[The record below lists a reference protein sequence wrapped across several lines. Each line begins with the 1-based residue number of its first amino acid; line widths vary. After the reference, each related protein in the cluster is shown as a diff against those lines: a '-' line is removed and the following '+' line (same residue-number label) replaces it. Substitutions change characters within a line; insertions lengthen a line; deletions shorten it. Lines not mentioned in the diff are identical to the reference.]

1 MKHFRKQSKRSLG
14 VAVVCF
20 IACAAAFGA
29 TNHISAMM
37 AKSRVQMG
45 GSVVVPVYLPTR
57 LPAGISAKVTSA
69 VGVRTAHGY
78 TVTLYYLVG
87 AGDAGF
93 AGMVSGST
101 NTFASLPNTKA
112 VQLANGTAA
121 LFRPVSCGGSC
132 APANLWWQASNHE
145 YSVQLSLPSRMA
157 PKEQLAQLLVV
168 ANSMVRQ

>member
-1 MKHFRKQSKRSLG
+1 MKHFSKQRMQSLA
-14 VAVVCF
+14 VAAVCC
-20 IACAAAFGA
+20 IACASAFGA
-29 TNHISAMM
+29 INHMSAMM
-37 AKSRVQMG
+37 AKARVQIG

-57 LPAGISAKVTSA
+57 LPASISAKVTSA
-69 VGVRTAHGY
+69 VGARTAHGY

-87 AGDAGF
+87 AGNAGF

-101 NTFASLPNTKA
+101 NTFASLPNTKIA
-112 VQLANGTAA
+112 QLANGAAA

-132 APANLWWQASNHE
+132 APANLWWQASNYE

-168 ANSMVRQ
+168 ANSMVKQ